1 MFFSLC
7 CFDMIS
13 GSIGSSCQG
22 KTFFSFAA
30 FSRAALTALFL
41 NLHVSR
47 SRREDRTD
55 EKKFFLFRSPTY
67 LSRYLVRLSRLEV
80 IRGSKT
86 RERID
91 PAGTETGTP
100 SSHKL
105 PTHSLTP
112 NSKLHT
118 STHVLSP
125 SGSSGPSVYHLSYLL
140 QRCGNLEGVTQSE

>member
-1 MFFSLC
+1 
-7 CFDMIS
+7 MIS

-55 EKKFFLFRSPTY
+55 EKKFSFFRPPTC

-100 SSHKL
+100 SSHL
-105 PTHSLTP
+105 PTRSLTP
-112 NSKLHT
+112 NFKLHA
-118 STHVLSP
+118 STHLLSS
-125 SGSSGPSVYHLSYLL
+125 SGSSAPSVYHLSYLS
-140 QRCGNLEGVTQSE
+140 QRCGNLKGVTQSE